1 MTYMLLIVE
10 TPEHRATSEGE
21 RRQKRVQMDRYAD
34 GLRDRGLLLGTESL
48 RTEAV
53 RLASRNGKTTVIDG
67 PFAEAKELIG
77 GYFLLAC
84 DEREQAIAIAR
95 DCPAL
100 EWGTVE
106 VREIGPCYL

>member
-10 TPEHRATSEGE
+10 PPEHRMRSEADRRAMCAQME
-21 RRQKRVQMDRYAD
+21 RFAD
-34 GLRDRGLLLGTESL
+34 GLRARGLLLGTESL
-48 RTEAV
+48 RTEAARV
-53 RLASRNGKTTVIDG
+53 VSRNGKAAVIDG
-67 PFAEAKELIG
+67 PFAEAKEMIG
-77 GYFLLAC
+77 GYFLLDC
-84 DEREQAIAIAR
+84 DDRERALAAAQ